1 MKPFLCCDA
10 DINKIQF
17 PVLVLPKIDG
27 VRILN
32 VNGKAT
38 GRSLKSYK
46 NKLLTETFSVPEFS
60 GLDGEL
66 AVGNITSPSLC
77 RDTTSM
83 VNTINSHI
91 QGLKWYLFDLSN
103 RPDLDY
109 FNRHR
114 VLCNLVEDLPP
125 HLQSLVDVIP
135 YRLVNSKQELSNMY
149 EEYVEQGYEGVVIRS
164 IQGKY
169 KHGRGTV
176 NEGSYLRM
184 KPQSDKDAIILDVS
198 EALANNNE
206 AKINELGHT
215 ERSSHK
221 ENKTGKG
228 MIGSLLCRDLDTG
241 SVITVGAGKMTHEER
256 IYWYNHQ
263 DEIIGKMIKYKSM
276 DTGVKDAPR
285 FPRFIGFRAEED
297 R

>member
-1 MKPFLCCDA
+1 M
-10 DINKIQF
+10 
-17 PVLVLPKIDG
+17 
-27 VRILN
+27 LN

-66 AVGNITSPSLC
+66 AVGDITSPSLC

-83 VNTINSHI
+83 VNTINSDI

-114 VLCNLVEDLPP
+114 VLYNLVEDLPP

-135 YRLVNSKQELSNMY
+135 YRLVNNKQELSNLY

-228 MIGSLLCRDLDTG
+228 MIGSLLCKDLDTG

-285 FPRFIGFRAEED
+285 FPRFIGFRVEED

>member
-27 VRILN
+27 ARMLN

-66 AVGNITSPSLC
+66 AVGDITSPSLC

-83 VNTINSHI
+83 VNTINLHI

-109 FNRHR
+109 FNRHQ
-114 VLCNLVEDLPP
+114 VLYNLVEDLPP

-135 YRLVNSKQELSNMY
+135 YRLVNNKQELSNLY

-228 MIGSLLCRDLDTG
+228 MIGSLLCKDLDTG

-285 FPRFIGFRAEED
+285 FPRFIGFRVEED

>member
-27 VRILN
+27 CRLLN

-66 AVGNITSPSLC
+66 AVEDITSPSLC

-91 QGLKWYLFDLSN
+91 QGLKWYVFDVHSSGLGYMERHLLLSAFVN
-103 RPDLDY
+103 ELPDSLRSVVEVVPYYLAENKEELLRLYDNFTSQGFEGIILRSLDGTY
-109 FNRHR
+109 
-114 VLCNLVEDLPP
+114 
-125 HLQSLVDVIP
+125 
-135 YRLVNSKQELSNMY
+135 
-149 EEYVEQGYEGVVIRS
+149 
-164 IQGKY
+164 KY
-169 KHGRGTV
+169 GRGTV

-184 KPQSDKDAIILDVS
+184 KPQSDKDAIVLDVS

-228 MIGSLLCRDLDTG
+228 MIGSLLCKDLDTG

-256 IYWYNHQ
+256 VYWYNHQ
-263 DEIIGKMIKYKSM
+263 DEIVGKMIKYKSM